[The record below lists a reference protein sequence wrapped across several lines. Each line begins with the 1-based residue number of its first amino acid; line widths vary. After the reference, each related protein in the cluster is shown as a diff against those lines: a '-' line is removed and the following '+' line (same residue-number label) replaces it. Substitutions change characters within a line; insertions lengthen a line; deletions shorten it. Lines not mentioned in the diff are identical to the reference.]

1 MTEIEVLNR
10 DIKALKRL
18 LQIAWEESRDNRSFT
33 PFEYREK
40 RNEMDRVAAELRER
54 LKAFERQSGSAQR
67 RQGPAGQPAARRQLR
82 LLA

>member
-1 MTEIEVLNR
+1 MTEIDMLDR
-10 DIKALKRL
+10 DIQGLKRL
-18 LQIAWEESRDNRSFT
+18 LQVAWEELANRSFT

-54 LKAFERQSGSAQR
+54 LKAFEAQHNRGREHPPVRPSAR
-67 RQGPAGQPAARRQLR
+67 PVALR

>member
-1 MTEIEVLNR
+1 MTEIDVLDR
-10 DIKALKRL
+10 DIQGLKRL
-18 LQIAWEESRDNRSFT
+18 LQVAWEELANRSFT

-54 LKAFERQSGSAQR
+54 LKTFEAQHNR
-67 RQGPAGQPAARRQLR
+67 VRERPPVRPGARPVALR